1 MPYFSARLDFLL
13 PPLSA
18 PGSPRMFNGLSRRR
32 QVTKTVFLSA
42 VQNMSHFSMYVF
54 KQSFISCQLCQYLGQ
69 YLAIA
74 CCISSRI
81 LAVFSCPDA
90 QSICQLMYMYVYRRK
105 RLHYFTG
112 RK

>member
-1 MPYFSARLDFLL
+1 MVRVEDV
-13 PPLSA
+13 
-18 PGSPRMFNGLSRRR
+18 N
-32 QVTKTVFLSA
+32 VTKAAFLSA

-69 YLAIA
+69 YLVIT

-90 QSICQLMYMYVYRRK
+90 QLICQLMYMYVYRRK